1 MILNQM
7 TNHVREIILALRTEF
22 VEVPDYITQIFD
34 SFARY
39 KSGGAAGL
47 GISIPTLQ
55 NRGKAVFYS
64 GLDQAQEIVDDTMVE
79 RHFAYWKHM
88 AADVVMPGTDLKQ
101 MVGLT
106 CSDLIRQDYALG
118 HMNEND
124 MLMLLNLFKS
134 KYTTTAAGLQGKKVT
149 AVHGH
154 YQTLEDSEVGREPE
168 SLDDLFDPEGM
179 FHGVNIDELGEW
191 DNDHVFGRRPLSN
204 DTDNESKKKYRNRPI
219 IRYVGAGESTS
230 GSAKTK
236 DDALSLETG
245 FIGSATTTKK
255 PGSTTPILDA
265 LEPELRRLQQ
275 VVKGTKLGYMQD
287 DGFSALVAEIRGS
300 NDRVPLVTLGG
311 AGWEFDMDCVKIA
324 GTTIIPDPNAK
335 VGTLR
340 VLHVGTAGM
349 DNGTVFPFYYD
360 PLVEPIEAMR
370 MEAEMLS
377 ANRGRPKGMDFGM
390 PRQVPFH
397 GSEWAR
403 TDKYVDA
410 CHARMFLDYI
420 PVVCLVRGFQGE
432 FRFKE
437 YEA

>member
-22 VEVPDYITQIFD
+22 VRVPDYITQIFD
-34 SFARY
+34 GYARY

-47 GISIPTLQ
+47 GISIPALL
-55 NRGKAVFYS
+55 NRGKAVFYD
-64 GLDQAQEIVDDTMVE
+64 GLDQAQEIRDDTQVE

-88 AADVVMPGTDLKQ
+88 ASDVVMPGTDLKQ

-106 CSDLIRQDYALG
+106 CTDLIRQDYALG
-118 HMNEND
+118 HMNESD
-124 MLMLLNLFKS
+124 RLMLLNLFRS
-134 KYTTTAAGLQGKKVT
+134 KYLTTAAGLQGKKVT

-154 YQTLEDSEVGREPE
+154 YQTLDESEIGREPE
-168 SLDDLFDPEGM
+168 SLDDLFNPNGK
-179 FHGVNIDELGEW
+179 FHGIDPDELGVW

-204 DTDNESKKKYRNRPI
+204 DTDNEETKKYRNRPI
-219 IRYVGAGESTS
+219 IRYVGAGDSTS
-230 GSAKTK
+230 GSPKKAS
-236 DDALSLETG
+236 DAVETQ
-245 FIGSATTTKK
+245 ATRTA
-255 PGSTTPILDA
+255 GTTPILDA

-275 VVKGTKLGYMQD
+275 VVQGTKLGYMWD
-287 DGFSALVAEIRGS
+287 DGFSALVAEIRGT
-300 NDRVPLVTLGG
+300 NDRVPIVTLGG

-335 VGTLR
+335 EGVLR
-340 VLHVGTAGM
+340 VLDVGTPGM
-349 DNGTVFPFYYD
+349 DDGTVFPFYYD
-360 PLVEPIEAMR
+360 PMVEPIDAMR

-377 ANRGRPKGMDFGM
+377 ANRGRPKGMDFGTAR
-390 PRQVPFH
+390 PVPFH

-420 PVVCLVRGFQGE
+420 PVVCLVRGYAAE
-432 FRFKE
+432 FRFRE
-437 YEA
+437 YTGLETA